1 MSKTIF
7 PLTGFRDHFL
17 DSFSLFIGLGA
28 IFHFKKNTGFQS
40 MLGWVGMAFLTN
52 RAVRIGEIQL
62 HGGPWS
68 YVWLEEIEDAD
79 VFFGERFTV

>member
-1 MSKTIF
+1 
-7 PLTGFRDHFL
+7 
-17 DSFSLFIGLGA
+17 
-28 IFHFKKNTGFQS
+28 